1 MRAPILSLGTGS
13 LVLGTWLEFLEQSVP
28 KIKNHENGTE
38 MIEESPCE
46 VEFKLSEDQCGKRS
60 NRDGRR
66 LLNSTNVNV
75 SDT

>member
-13 LVLGTWLEFLEQSVP
+13 LVLEAWLEFLEQSVP
-28 KIKNHENGTE
+28 KTKNHENGTE
-38 MIEESPCE
+38 MIEESPCK
-46 VEFKLSEDQCGKRS
+46 VEFKLSEDRCGKRS
-60 NRDGRR
+60 NRDDR